1 MQQAVREKILGA
13 ERRKRKFE
21 NRVGI
26 AFTVKVGL
34 FAA

>member
-1 MQQAVREKILGA
+1 MQPAAREKIFGA
-13 ERRKRKFE
+13 DRRKGKFE
-21 NRVGI
+21 NRIGI